1 MPRIHDLLLIA
12 TLPALL
18 LAAPPAAAEKSDR
31 TKPMVVEADRKGA
44 LDLRSQS
51 LVLTGNVSVSQG
63 TLSIR
68 AERMELN
75 ETPNGYR
82 SATAIGTAA
91 RQASYRQKRDAPDE
105 WVEGSADRI
114 EYDART
120 DSLRFAGNASLRLLR
135 GAQPTNEV
143 NGATITWDNTSEVF
157 SVVGGNATPANPGGR
172 VRLIL
177 TPTPAAARAS
187 SPAPD
192 AGAAVPLKPSRTLGN
207 PQ

>member
-1 MPRIHDLLLIA
+1 MPRFHALLLIA
-12 TLPALL
+12 AVPALL
-18 LAAPPAAAEKSDR
+18 LAGTGAWAEKADR
-31 TKPMVVEADRKGA
+31 SKPMIVEADRKGV
-44 LDLRSQS
+44 LDLRSQA
-51 LVLTGNVSVSQG
+51 LVLTGNVTISQG

-68 AERMELN
+68 AERMEIN

-82 SATAIGTAA
+82 SASATGTAL
-91 RQASYRQKRDAPDE
+91 RQATYRQKRDAPDE
-105 WVEGSADRI
+105 WVEGAADRI

-135 GAQPTNEV
+135 GGQPTNEV

-177 TPTPAAARAS
+177 NPPPAAAAAS
-187 SPAPD
+187 GPD
-192 AGAAVPLKPSRTLGN
+192 GAASVPLKPSRTLGN
-207 PQ
+207 PK